1 MYISQNIK
9 TTKRGNE
16 QLSSMTNNHLI
27 TMQRNAGK
35 PQFLHSCVC
44 YFQICHPLKNDCRP
58 CSLPFATA
66 KDSTSAHDAS
76 LHRHKSSEAA
86 QGTPQRPRGFQSS
99 PDPNQIKQDAQVQG
113 WWGGGHPSF
122 NLVANQ
128 CIAARAW
135 RFSYLRVT
143 SGHLSNHFNY
153 LNSWLLI
160 WPEVIKVTW
169 CPSNAVMAW

>member
-76 LHRHKSSEAA
+76 PHRHKSSRNTTETPRLSKLPRSKSDQAGCS
-86 QGTPQRPRGFQSS
+86 GTRLM
-99 PDPNQIKQDAQVQG
+99 G

-143 SGHLSNHFNY
+143 SGHLNNHFNY